1 VGIRGAGQCATA
13 VKAFD
18 AAEASLVVGNWVHV
32 TILIGPAGRTR
43 VCQTLRTIRGGMGR
57 FRARQKVARNRQS
70 AAACGNGRFHP
81 DR

>member
-43 VCQTLRTIRGGMGR
+43 VCQTLRTIRVRHGEVPRPAKGGTESPIGSR
-57 FRARQKVARNRQS
+57 VRQWKI
-70 AAACGNGRFHP
+70 P
-81 DR
+81 P